1 MLINMLGGM
10 LRSRGCASEFTR
22 RASQWL
28 GELGTGVP
36 DRLIDT
42 LITQLAV
49 ELELTLRNSISICLF
64 WGYLGN
70 KET

>member
-36 DRLIDT
+36 DRLIDNPT
-42 LITQLAV
+42 CYYPKCLILPK
-49 ELELTLRNSISICLF
+49 LELTLRN
-64 WGYLGN
+64 
-70 KET
+70 